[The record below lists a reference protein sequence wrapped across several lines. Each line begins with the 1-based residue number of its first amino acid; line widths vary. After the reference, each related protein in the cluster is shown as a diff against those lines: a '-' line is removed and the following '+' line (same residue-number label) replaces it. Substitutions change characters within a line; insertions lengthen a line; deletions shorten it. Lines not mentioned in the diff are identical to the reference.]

1 MSGLRQDDIAL
12 AGEYVLGTLPGTE
25 RQAATRRIATDP
37 DFAREVA
44 RWESRFDPFADE
56 VRPVAPPAQVWA
68 GVEMRVF
75 GKPERA
81 GFGLW
86 RWIAGA
92 SGLSMAF
99 LAALLTLGEPIL
111 PARGPLLVS
120 DMVSQDGTVRLAALY
135 DSETGEMRVSMGGDA
150 PAPGHDFELWVIA
163 GDAKPISLGVMPRRG
178 QAAMPI
184 PEAIRPMLVEA
195 TLAITEE
202 PLGGSPAGVATGPL
216 VAKAALRRI

>member
-1 MSGLRQDDIAL
+1 MTGLRQDDIAL
-12 AGEYVLGTLPGTE
+12 AGEYVLGTLPGAE
-25 RQAATRRIATDP
+25 RQAVVRRIALDP

-44 RWESRFDPFADE
+44 RWESRFDPLAAE
-56 VRPVAPPAQVWA
+56 VTPVAPPARVWG
-68 GVEMRVF
+68 GVETRLF
-75 GKPERA
+75 GRPERA
-81 GFGLW
+81 ATGLW
-86 RWIAGA
+86 RWLAGA
-92 SGLSMAF
+92 SGLSVAL
-99 LAALLTLGEPIL
+99 LAALLTLGQPIL

-120 DMVSQDGTVRLAALY
+120 DMVSVDGAVRLAALY
-135 DSETGEMRVSMGGDA
+135 DSETGEMRVSMGGNA

-163 GDAKPISLGVMPRRG
+163 GDGAPVSLGVMPRRG

-184 PEAIRPMLVEA
+184 PEAIRPLLVEA